1 MNDAQR
7 AARQAVMQ
15 FGDLLSGS
23 VIDQFIEKKLLGSDS
38 KDYRRIFRGVV
49 TRLLERKMAEM
60 QRRNEKQGARPLDGQ
75 D

>member
-1 MNDAQR
+1 MNDARR

-15 FGDLLSGS
+15 YGDLLSGS
-23 VIDQFIEKKLLGSDS
+23 VIDEFIAKKLIGSDN

-49 TRLLERKMAEM
+49 TRLLERKMDEM
-60 QRRNEKQGARPLDGQ
+60 QRRNRKQGVRPLDDQ